1 MISYN
6 DIFDRNNIKNNI
18 IKDIYNF
25 ESNKNNNNY
34 KRGFYIYG
42 NTGIGKT
49 RFISEILKELNYD
62 IILYNASDMRN
73 KSIIDD
79 ISSNNMSDKNV
90 VSMFS
95 RNKKKIAII
104 MDEIDGM
111 NNGDKG
117 GISSLITLIRNKKT
131 KRQQKELISPNPIF
145 CISTNE
151 VDKKISELMK
161 VCNIYKFEEPTK
173 IQIEKLIK
181 IKMPNIIDCNSILE
195 YVQNDLRKFNSLYNI
210 YEKNSKIL
218 ENPNFNKYIL
228 HKSIVENSKNIVFN
242 LYKKNRD
249 ICNNNSI
256 MNDTD
261 RTIVGLLWH
270 ENITDCIENNSNKN
284 KLTFYN
290 KILENICY
298 SDYIDRIIFQK
309 QIWQLNEL
317 SCYIKIF
324 FNNYL
329 LHNTENLNI
338 SSIENVRFTKVLT
351 KYSTEFNNYT
361 FFQNLFYK
369 LQIDKKDLIKLFNLC
384 KNNIDLEKLVVD
396 IYELSELEINRIYR
410 YISNYSLS

>member
-1 MISYN
+1 MMSYN

-18 IKDIYNF
+18 IKDICNF
-25 ESNKNNNNY
+25 ENNKNNNNY

-49 RFISEILKELNYD
+49 KFISEILKELNYD

-73 KSIIDD
+73 KSIVDD

-95 RNKKKIAII
+95 KNKKKIAII

-173 IQIEKLIK
+173 MQIENLIK
-181 IKMPNIIDCNSILE
+181 IKMPNVNSNSILE
-195 YVQNDLRKFNSLYNI
+195 YIQNDLRKFNSLYNI
-210 YEKNSKIL
+210 YNKNSNIL
-218 ENPNFNKYIL
+218 ENPNLSKYIL
-228 HKSIVENSKNIVFN
+228 RKSVVENSKNIVFN
-242 LYKKNRD
+242 LYQKNRN
-249 ICNNNSI
+249 ICDNNSI

-270 ENITDCIENNSNKN
+270 ENITDCIENNNNKN

-324 FNNYL
+324 YNNYL

-338 SSIENVRFTKVLT
+338 LPIENVRFTKVLT

-369 LQIDKKDLIKLFNLC
+369 LQIDKKDIIKLFHLC
-384 KNNIDLEKLVVD
+384 KNNIELEKLVVD

-410 YISNYSLS
+410 YIFNYSLS